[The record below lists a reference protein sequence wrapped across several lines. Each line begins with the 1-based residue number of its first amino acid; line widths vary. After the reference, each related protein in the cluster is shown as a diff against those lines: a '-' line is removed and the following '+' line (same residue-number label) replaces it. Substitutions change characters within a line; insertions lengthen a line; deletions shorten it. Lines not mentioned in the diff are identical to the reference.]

1 MKCKIL
7 HETKGRMRIH
17 FCQNTM
23 SISQADIADA
33 YFKSIKGIDDVKV
46 YERTSDL
53 IIYYSF
59 ERAELIS
66 ILSKFSFE
74 NDDVKSI
81 EVVGTTRQ
89 IQREYEEKLIMTV
102 FMRYVR
108 KLFFPAPLRLVISYI
123 KAVKYIFKALKSL
136 IKFKLDVSVLDAVAI
151 TVSLIRGDF
160 ETASSVMFFLK
171 SVKSLR
177 SGHIK
182 SR

>member
-59 ERAELIS
+59 ERAKLIS

-74 NDDVKSI
+74 NDDVKALKLS
-81 EVVGTTRQ
+81 VRQ
-89 IQREYEEKLIMTV
+89 GKFSVNTKKTYYDRIYALRKKTV
-102 FMRYVR
+102 F
-108 KLFFPAPLRLVISYI
+108 PCP
-123 KAVKYIFKALKSL
+123 FKTCNLL
-136 IKFKLDVSVLDAVAI
+136 YQ
-151 TVSLIRGDF
+151 
-160 ETASSVMFFLK
+160 SSQI
-171 SVKSLR
+171 
-177 SGHIK
+177 HI
-182 SR
+182 